1 MANTHPPR
9 PRLSL
14 NIGITGHRI
23 RAFTPELLREI
34 GPVLDRL
41 FEDLATAA
49 RELHV
54 EESDLFDES
63 EAILRLHT
71 PLAAGS
77 DQLAATSARRAGFY
91 VRALLPFAED
101 DYRQDFAGRE
111 LTEFQHHLNQAD
123 TVFALPG
130 DRNADDAYVMVGKAV
145 IAASDILVAIWDG
158 LPAAGPGG
166 TAHVIDLAQDA
177 GVPVVHV
184 PINRERNQIG
194 EIRLLAN
201 DGSNAE
207 PSIERSLTGYRT
219 LVADVLAPHD
229 RVERQHLHDYF
240 RETER
245 LKNPRFEYPVLLAL
259 LGVKKLGSPWRQNS
273 IEEDIEAEWS
283 SLRGTYPAGIR
294 KPLERSYAWANFLAI
309 RYAQK
314 FRSGHITNY
323 ALSALAVLIALTGL
337 IVPALK
343 LYLVI
348 LELAVIGLI
357 FLNTRAGRKGDWHR
371 RWLQYRHLAESLR
384 PLLYLKRIGLAGP
397 PFRTDRILMSANRTK
412 IDRDW
417 TRWYAAAIW
426 REMASPSGEIE
437 TAEIPELVETVIAE
451 CIKPQADYHRVNAH
465 RMRHLDHRL
474 HEVGSLIMG
483 TVIAACGL
491 FIAGYFLLPWLI
503 SEMAVALVFLTAGL
517 PAAGAAV
524 FGMRGHG
531 EHLLQASRSADT
543 ALALDESIVRLRAIT
558 DLEALARALQRM
570 ASIML
575 ADLDEWTTSYSE
587 RSLEIPA

>member
-1 MANTHPPR
+1 MAATHPPR
-9 PRLSL
+9 PRLRL
-14 NIGITGHRI
+14 NVGITGHRI
-23 RAFTPELLREI
+23 RAFTPEQLREI

-41 FEDLATAA
+41 FADLAAAA
-49 RELHV
+49 RELDAA
-54 EESDLFDES
+54 ERDLFDGS
-63 EAILRLHT
+63 EPVLRLHT

-77 DQLAATSARRAGFY
+77 DQLAATSARRAGFT
-91 VRALLPFAED
+91 VRALLPFAAE

-111 LTEFQHHLNQAD
+111 LAEFQSQLDQAD

-145 IAASDILVAIWDG
+145 IAASDILIAIWDE

-166 TAHVIDLAQDA
+166 TAHVVELAHDA
-177 GVPVVHV
+177 GVPVIHV
-184 PINRERNQIG
+184 PIDRQRNEIG
-194 EIRLLAN
+194 EIGLLAN
-201 DGSNAE
+201 DGSDENPAH
-207 PSIERSLTGYRT
+207 ERPLRNYRA

-245 LKNPRFEYPVLLAL
+245 RTNRRFEYPVMLAL
-259 LGVKKLGSPWRQNS
+259 LGVKKLGMPWRQNS

-283 SLRGTYPAGIR
+283 SLRETYPAAIR
-294 KPLERSYAWANFLAI
+294 KPLEQSYAWANFLAI

-337 IVPALK
+337 IVPAVK
-343 LYLVI
+343 LYLVM

-384 PLLYLKRIGLAGP
+384 PLIYLKRIGLAGP
-397 PFRTDRILMSANRTK
+397 PFRTDRIHMSANRTK

-417 TRWYAAAIW
+417 TRWYATAIW
-426 REMASPSGEIE
+426 REMASPSGEIK
-437 TAEIPELVETVIAE
+437 TSDIPHLVETVIAE
-451 CIKPQADYHRVNAH
+451 CIRPQADYHRVNAH

-474 HEVGSLIMG
+474 HELGSMIMG

-491 FIAGYFLLPWLI
+491 FIAGYFLLPSLI

-524 FGMRGHG
+524 FGMRGHC

-543 ALALDESIVRLRAIT
+543 ALALDESSMRIRSIT
-558 DLEALARALQRM
+558 DLEALAKELQRM